1 MKYLESSTC
10 TVYKKKKTDDLI
22 TAPKYF
28 HGEKILST
36 KWLVNLARVYI
47 KNISIWKLTPNS
59 NEKQSPCFSS
69 PVTNHQRSYQKENAE
84 ILHLLSRFSGTFLE
98 DRFL

>member
-28 HGEKILST
+28 HREKILST

-69 PVTNHQRSYQKENAE
+69 PVTNHQRTAQ
-84 ILHLLSRFSGTFLE
+84 LSKGECRDSPFVIKV
-98 DRFL
+98 